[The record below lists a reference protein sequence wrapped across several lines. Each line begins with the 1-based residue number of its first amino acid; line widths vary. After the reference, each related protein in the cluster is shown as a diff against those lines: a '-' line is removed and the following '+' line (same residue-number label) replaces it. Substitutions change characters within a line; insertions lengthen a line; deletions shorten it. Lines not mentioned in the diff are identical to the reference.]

1 MKLNRRQLRR
11 LIERKIISFKL
22 LTIGRIYDALN
33 TELFSNEINKRNSS
47 IKREKIQIK
56 VANLTKPKIKPR
68 SLFILPK
75 YIFFKKLVKYFAK
88 NEVKKIII
96 IKLIINI
103 IHFGGKLFSLKK
115 NKRKLSELFDIV
127 KDPINPKK
135 IDSIEDTSIINP
147 LL

>member
-1 MKLNRRQLRR
+1 M
-11 LIERKIISFKL
+11 
-22 LTIGRIYDALN
+22 LTIGRISDSLN

-47 IKREKIQIK
+47 SKKEKIHIN
-56 VANLTKPKIKPR
+56 VANFKKPKIKPK

-88 NEVKKIII
+88 NDVKKIII
-96 IKLIINI
+96 TKLIINI

-115 NKRKLSELFDIV
+115 NKRKLLELFEIV
-127 KDPINPKK
+127 KDPINPKM